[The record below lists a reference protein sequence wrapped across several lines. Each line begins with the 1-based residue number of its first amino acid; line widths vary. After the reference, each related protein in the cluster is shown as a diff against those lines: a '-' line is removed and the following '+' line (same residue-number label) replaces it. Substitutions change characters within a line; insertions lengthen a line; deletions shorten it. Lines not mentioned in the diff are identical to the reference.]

1 MTKCPTCIQNRPLES
16 HLFELSEL
24 CKYLGNSVEF
34 TQHGSTRIVKTSVI
48 GDWLKLASHL
58 KKVDMEWWRFRD
70 EMSEMY
76 CPSDVDVDHEA
87 LDEEHFTEYSTVLT
101 RFMYVTNAME
111 EAYRFIDKGYHSLD
125 SVINMPKNKR
135 LREPSMRSAVVIDLI
150 PKESLP
156 ENFFHIMR
164 NLEITFGKYI
174 KHFSLTVNGID
185 DVKKTDNSA
194 GLHFIRNLRNHIAH
208 GVFPIIDN
216 PEYWGGEDKKRNLLN
231 LLFHACRASAIY
243 IQTILLS
250 FNDGFQSQDYFYM
263 KDVWDEEGDYFESHC
278 KIELA
283 KSLHLNGTYSFAEPL
298 EPYC

>member
-58 KKVDMEWWRFRD
+58 KKVDMEWWRYRD

-76 CPSDVDVDHEA
+76 CPSDVDDEA
-87 LDEEHFTEYSTVLT
+87 LDEEHFTEYSTALT

-111 EAYRFIDKGYHSLD
+111 EAYRFIDKEYHSLD

-156 ENFFHIMR
+156 ESFFHIMR

-185 DVKKTDNSA
+185 DVKKTNNSA

-283 KSLHLNGTYSFAEPL
+283 KSLHLNGSYSFAEPV

>member
-58 KKVDMEWWRFRD
+58 KKVDMEWWRYRD

-76 CPSDVDVDHEA
+76 CPSDVDDEA
-87 LDEEHFTEYSTVLT
+87 LDEEHFTEYSTALT

-111 EAYRFIDKGYHSLD
+111 EAYRFIDKEYHSLD

-156 ENFFHIMR
+156 ESFFHIMR

-283 KSLHLNGTYSFAEPL
+283 KSLHLNGSYSFAEPV